1 MADPYTDPEMKA
13 AYDSLGKSMS
23 KVDGAVKARG
33 KGRKYG
39 RAAKQARE
47 IKELKKALDAAKVG
61 VRGASRFGGVPG
73 FLAGTV
79 LSAAAFPI
87 LERLIYGSREQQ
99 MREQFDLQ
107 RKLEMEQMGA
117 SGDMGGMA
125 PGVAGGGD
133 ARMYDLVSD
142 FDRSRKDLEF
152 ADVRNRAMARVGSPS
167 GTRDL
172 ENLFAGQEAR
182 IRSIQAPRQ
191 MTPYE
196 VMEIIGG

>member
-1 MADPYTDPEMKA
+1 MAD
-13 AYDSLGKSMS
+13 AYDDPAMKQAYESTGESMRKISGATKS
-23 KVDGAVKARG
+23 GG

-39 RAAKQARE
+39 RARKQARE
-47 IKELKKALDAAKVG
+47 IAKLRKALDAVKAG
-61 VRGASRFGGVPG
+61 SRFGGVPG

-79 LSAAAFPI
+79 VSAAAFPI

-125 PGVAGGGD
+125 PGMGGGQD

-152 ADVRNRAMARVGSPS
+152 ADVRNRALGRVGSPS

-182 IRSIQAPRQ
+182 IRSIQSPRQ

>member
-1 MADPYTDPEMKA
+1 MAD
-13 AYDSLGKSMS
+13 AYDDPAMKQAYESTGESMRKISGATKS
-23 KVDGAVKARG
+23 GG

-39 RAAKQARE
+39 RAGKQARE
-47 IKELKKALDAAKVG
+47 IAKLRKALEAAKVG

-125 PGVAGGGD
+125 PGMGGGQD

-152 ADVRNRAMARVGSPS
+152 ADVRNRALGRVGSPS

-182 IRSIQAPRQ
+182 IRSIQSPRQ

>member
-1 MADPYTDPEMKA
+1 MATKQKTEAQLKAQMGRIMSAAQRRTARLMKSASKA
-13 AYDSLGKSMS
+13 APVAAAAPAAATAAAAAAPVAG
-23 KVDGAVKARG
+23 RG
-33 KGRKYG
+33 
-39 RAAKQARE
+39 
-47 IKELKKALDAAKVG
+47 I
-61 VRGASRFGGVPG
+61 
-73 FLAGTV
+73 LAGLRAGVGRMGIPGIV
-79 LSAAAFPI
+79 LGTLAYPV

-99 MREQFDLQ
+99 MRDQFELQ

-125 PGVAGGGD
+125 PGMGGGQD
-133 ARMYDLVSD
+133 TRMYDLVSD

-152 ADVRNRAMARVGSPS
+152 ADVRNRALGRVGSPS

-182 IRSIQAPRQ
+182 IRTIQSPRQ